1 MGKME
6 WPAGPDL
13 CNIFVSVIF
22 LFVVYCHKFRMKA
35 TFLFLFFFGNFWSQ
49 NLILFIII
57 NQSPSV

>member
-22 LFVVYCHKFRMKA
+22 LFFGSLSRIQNESNI
-35 TFLFLFFFGNFWSQ
+35 LFL
-49 NLILFIII
+49 
-57 NQSPSV
+57 

>member
-22 LFVVYCHKFRMKA
+22 LFVVHCHELRNESNI
-35 TFLFLFFFGNFWSQ
+35 FFGGNFWSQ

>member
-22 LFVVYCHKFRMKA
+22 LFVVHEFRMKA
-35 TFLFLFFFGNFWSQ
+35 NFFFSNFGH
-49 NLILFIII
+49 NI
-57 NQSPSV
+57 

>member
-22 LFVVYCHKFRMKA
+22 LFVVHCHEFRMKA
-35 TFLFLFFFGNFWSQ
+35 TFFFCGNIWSQ
-49 NLILFIII
+49 HLILFIII